1 MRTWE
6 VYDVTSPFDHRKLKS
21 EANTKE
27 RSILLARPFDRQHH
41 TFGAALTKPARNED
55 TAGEDMKPFYAIKT
69 NKKLLCANNSS
80 PRIVIVFRIGL
91 LLLWF
96 HIR

>member
-1 MRTWE
+1 MCTWE

-55 TAGEDMKPFYAIKT
+55 TAGEDMKPFTLSRQIKHYFAPT
-69 NKKLLCANNSS
+69 TVRHAS
-80 PRIVIVFRIGL
+80 
-91 LLLWF
+91 
-96 HIR
+96 